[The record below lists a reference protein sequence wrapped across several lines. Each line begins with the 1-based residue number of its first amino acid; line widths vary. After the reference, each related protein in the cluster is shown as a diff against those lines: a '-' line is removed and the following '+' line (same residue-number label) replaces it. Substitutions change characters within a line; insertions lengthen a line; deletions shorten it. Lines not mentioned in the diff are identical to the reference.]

1 MRGKIQL
8 RHILPV
14 CFTVLYAV
22 LIFAADREQQAINH
36 PPPSQF
42 VSDSPPYRPP
52 LAAQWAFAIN
62 LPAVIA
68 SMPVF
73 LMLWKISPHVSDP
86 IVYAIIGLFVP
97 LLWFLVGRW
106 LDGVLGLLPAKSN
119 AKQSPLA
126 VLGFVSFLAIDGF
139 VVFIMV
145 NERSYELNFMGIV
158 VWLGFAALW
167 FYMRMRRAS
176 PVAAVRTPV
185 LSHPPD

>member
-22 LIFAADREQQAINH
+22 LIFAANREEQAIRNH
-36 PPPSQF
+36 PPPPQLI
-42 VSDSPPYRPP
+42 SDLQPYRTP
-52 LAAQWAFAIN
+52 LAAQWALAIN

-73 LMLWKISPHVSDP
+73 LMIWKISPHVSDLV
-86 IVYAIIGLFVP
+86 IYAIIGLFVP

-106 LDGVLGLLPAKSN
+106 LDNVLGLLPAKSN
-119 AKQSPLA
+119 PKRSPLA
-126 VLGFVSFLAIDGF
+126 VLGCVSFLAIDGF
-139 VVFIMV
+139 VVFVMV
-145 NERSYELNFMGIV
+145 NERFYELNFMGMV

-176 PVAAVRTPV
+176 PVAEVRTP
-185 LSHPPD
+185 S